1 MKLIGR
7 KVFSLLDMIHT
18 LMGTNRRAFSLKPI
32 FLKPYLRLRDFPV
45 HYVEKQEGAS
55 SPAGLVK
62 RFDDF

>member
-32 FLKPYLRLRDFPV
+32 FLKPYLRLRDLNEAV
-45 HYVEKQEGAS
+45 GAADAARGLNHEGHTI
-55 SPAGLVK
+55 L
-62 RFDDF
+62 